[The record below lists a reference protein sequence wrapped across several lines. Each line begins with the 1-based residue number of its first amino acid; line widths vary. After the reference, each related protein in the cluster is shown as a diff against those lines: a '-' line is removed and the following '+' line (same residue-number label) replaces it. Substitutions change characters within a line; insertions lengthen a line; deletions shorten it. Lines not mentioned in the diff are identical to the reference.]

1 VGFELAR
8 VGLAGL
14 ALVAFMGLFWR
25 LSAETKDPPVVVY
38 AAPDALCRRRYS
50 SKAARKIPERV

>member
-25 LSAETKDPPVVVY
+25 LSAE
-38 AAPDALCRRRYS
+38 S
-50 SKAARKIPERV
+50 